1 MKRWILAFF
10 LALVP
15 VLGVMAP
22 AVAHATTVSGGAL
35 TSGKPVK
42 ATISIAGQTIQYTFA
57 AKAHKHV
64 TFQVTN
70 FNFSDNGFGGD
81 LYLNFYE
88 PGSSSTYT
96 SCYFSDNGYC
106 DFTTPIGGTWKAVVD
121 PNGGSVGSM
130 TLTFANDVATKALT
144 AGTPVAT
151 TIRFQ
156 GQNANYTFPATAKA
170 HVTFQVTNFNFSDNG
185 SGGDLY
191 LNFRQP
197 GSSSTYT
204 SCYFS
209 DNGYCDFTPPL
220 TGTWSVVLDANGA
233 STGSLML
240 TFADDVASQPLT
252 SGTAVS
258 TTIVFQGQN
267 AGYTFAA
274 TQNKHVTFQ
283 VTNFNFS
290 DNGSGGDLYLNFF
303 EPGSSAV
310 YTSCYFSAN
319 GYCDFTPPLTGTWS
333 AVLDANGASTGN
345 LTLTFANDVATKALT
360 AGTPVAT
367 TIRFQGQNANYTFP
381 AKVNTNIAFQV
392 SKFNLSDNGSGG
404 DAYLNFYEPGSSAV
418 YTSCYFSANGSCTIK
433 PPVGG
438 TWKATLDP
446 NGASVGSLTLTMG

>member
-1 MKRWILAFF
+1 MKRWIFF

-15 VLGVMAP
+15 ALGVMAP
-22 AVAHATTVSGGAL
+22 IAAQASTVSGGPL

-42 ATISIAGQTIQYTFA
+42 ATVSQAGQNIQYTFA

-70 FNFSDNGFGGD
+70 FNFSDNGSAGD

-88 PGSSSTYT
+88 PGSSSTFT

-106 DFTTPIGGTWKAVVD
+106 DFTTPIGGTWKVVVA

-130 TLTFANDVATKALT
+130 TLTFANDVATQPLT
-144 AGTPVAT
+144 SGTPVAT
-151 TIRFQ
+151 TIKFE
-156 GQNANYTFPATAKA
+156 GQNAGYTFPATANA

-191 LNFRQP
+191 LDFYEP
-197 GSSSTYT
+197 GSSAVHTD
-204 SCYFS
+204 CYFS

-220 TGTWSVVLDANGA
+220 TGTWRATLDPPDA
-233 STGSLML
+233 STGSLTL
-240 TFADDVASQPLT
+240 TFANDVPSQPLT
-252 SGTAVS
+252 SGTPVS
-258 TTIVFQGQN
+258 TTIAFQGQN

-290 DNGSGGDLYLNFF
+290 DNGSGGDAYLNFF

-310 YTSCYFSAN
+310 YTSCYFS
-319 GYCDFTPPLTGTWS
+319 S
-333 AVLDANGASTGN
+333 
-345 LTLTFANDVATKALT
+345 
-360 AGTPVAT
+360 
-367 TIRFQGQNANYTFP
+367 
-381 AKVNTNIAFQV
+381 
-392 SKFNLSDNGSGG
+392 
-404 DAYLNFYEPGSSAV
+404 
-418 YTSCYFSANGSCTIK
+418 NGSCTIK

-438 TWKATLDP
+438 TWQAALDP
-446 NGASVGSLTLTMG
+446 PDASTGSLTITMG